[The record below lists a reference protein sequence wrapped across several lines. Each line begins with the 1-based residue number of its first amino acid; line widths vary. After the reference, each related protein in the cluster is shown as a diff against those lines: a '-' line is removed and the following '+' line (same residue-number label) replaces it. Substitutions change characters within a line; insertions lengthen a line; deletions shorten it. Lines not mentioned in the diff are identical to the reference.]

1 LKRFNYFWL
10 KFVKVKVENPVAL
23 QYLLQDELY
32 LLGTDKPLYEHLQKS
47 IPEPTS
53 LTPPQPE
60 VKTQAAPTAPVVVV
74 EPAVPEVKT
83 QPVSF
88 NYLGKNLKNFLVL
101 VHYPDLEFI
110 ADAHLTAL
118 QNILKRKELELH
130 DIAILNMAGY
140 NNSSF
145 VEITGF
151 FKPTKLLLLGKTA
164 MPQGIAP
171 LTLNTP
177 KALDGLTTLYS
188 FAFDEMMDSVDN
200 KKAFWEQMKTL

>member
-1 LKRFNYFWL
+1 
-10 KFVKVKVENPVAL
+10 VKVENPVAL

-32 LLGTDKPLYEHLQKS
+32 LLGTDKPLYEHLQNTT
-47 IPEPTS
+47 PQPVTN
-53 LTPPQPE
+53 TPPEPE
-60 VKTQAAPTAPVVVV
+60 VKIQAPAPVIEQAAP
-74 EPAVPEVKT
+74 EIKT

-88 NYLGKNLKNFLVL
+88 NYLGKNLKNFLIL

-118 QNILKRKELELH
+118 QNILKRKELEIH

-140 NNSSF
+140 SNSNF
-145 VEITGF
+145 TEITAF
-151 FKPTKLLLLGKTA
+151 FKPAKLLLLGKPS
-164 MPQGIAP
+164 MPQGMVP
-171 LTLNTP
+171 LMLNTP

-188 FAFDEMMDSVDN
+188 FGFDEMMDSVDN

>member
-1 LKRFNYFWL
+1 
-10 KFVKVKVENPVAL
+10 VKVENPVAL

-32 LLGTDKPLYEHLQKS
+32 LLGTDKALYEHLQKS
-47 IPEPTS
+47 T
-53 LTPPQPE
+53 PQPPTITAQEAE
-60 VKTQAAPTAPVVVV
+60 VKTPAPAPVI
-74 EPAVPEVKT
+74 EQTVPEVKT

-88 NYLGKNLKNFLVL
+88 NYLGKNLKNFLIL

-140 NNSSF
+140 GNSNF
-145 VEITGF
+145 TEITGF
-151 FKPTKLLLLGKTA
+151 FKPAKLLLLGKTA

-171 LTLNTP
+171 LQLNKP
-177 KALDGLTTLYS
+177 QALDGLTTLYS

>member
-1 LKRFNYFWL
+1 LKPFNYFWL

-47 IPEPTS
+47 IPESTNITS
-53 LTPPQPE
+53 PE
-60 VKTQAAPTAPVVVV
+60 PEAILSTAAPVIEQAAT
-74 EPAVPEVKT
+74 ELKT

-145 VEITGF
+145 AQITGF
-151 FKPTKLLLLGKTA
+151 FKPAKLLLLGKTA

-171 LTLNTP
+171 LQLNKP
-177 KALDGLTTLYS
+177 QALNGLTTLYS